1 MARAR
6 AWRSWLEALPV
17 DFPMTSTPD
26 SAVVPTAPLGTIT
39 FLFTDVEGSTQL
51 WEQEPV
57 AMHDALPRHDA
68 ILRDAVRAHGG
79 YVVKMTGDGMLAV
92 FRAAN
97 DALVTAIDAQRTLHH
112 EPWGETGPLKVRMGL
127 HTGEAYLRDGD
138 YYGQAP
144 KTASPSWVAHLRA
157 RANEGAPNSKP
168 VAARRAAATPGR
180 NLARDRLVVG

>member
-1 MARAR
+1 
-6 AWRSWLEALPV
+6 
-17 DFPMTSTPD
+17 MTSTPD
-26 SAVVPTAPLGTIT
+26 SAVVPNAPLGTIT

-92 FRAAN
+92 FRAAD

-112 EPWGETGPLKVRMGL
+112 EPWGGPG
-127 HTGEAYLRDGD
+127 
-138 YYGQAP
+138 P
-144 KTASPSWVAHLRA
+144 
-157 RANEGAPNSKP
+157 
-168 VAARRAAATPGR
+168 
-180 NLARDRLVVG
+180 